1 MLSPLSSLANSIL
14 LFLKTDDFPAELET
28 TSSKCLHL
36 AAKNQVFQQELLSMK
51 RIQKKKKC
59 KKLEKK
65 KKKLEQ
71 EVVNLRSHIEM
82 NMIKHSEVEQY
93 KWEIDERVR
102 QDLVEKLKEVN
113 LFLQVNLFICHVL
126 EFTSL

>member
-1 MLSPLSSLANSIL
+1 
-14 LFLKTDDFPAELET
+14 
-28 TSSKCLHL
+28 
-36 AAKNQVFQQELLSMK
+36 MK
-51 RIQKKKKC
+51 GMQKKC
-59 KKLEKK
+59 EKLEKN
-65 KKKLEQ
+65 KKKLAQ
-71 EVVNLRSHIEM
+71 EVVHLRSHIEM
-82 NMIKHSEVEQY
+82 NMIEHSEVEQY

>member
-1 MLSPLSSLANSIL
+1 M
-14 LFLKTDDFPAELET
+14 
-28 TSSKCLHL
+28 
-36 AAKNQVFQQELLSMK
+36 
-51 RIQKKKKC
+51 QKKC
-59 KKLEKK
+59 EKLEN